1 MGAQGS
7 KGDGLPNPLTG
18 PLKVM
23 ADKWGRD
30 VLDQVQLWHREG
42 GFLLTGT
49 VSVRMLDEVR
59 ERLTE
64 YEGTKKGKKD
74 KIDWIKFRKWERGR
88 KAYRDRTHFEE
99 SPNRIW

>member
-42 GFLLTGT
+42 FFPLTGT
-49 VSVRMLDEVR
+49 LSVTMLEEVR
-59 ERLTE
+59 GGLTE
-64 YEGTKKGKKD
+64 HEGKK
-74 KIDWIKFRKWERGR
+74 KEKGIK
-88 KAYRDRTHFEE
+88 
-99 SPNRIW
+99 